1 MKYVRCWAVLCCA
14 FVSAASASAQTVLFD
29 SNGFES
35 YNLGALKGQNGW
47 QVDGTGNYVVANGV
61 GVGGSRG
68 VSVGGGVTDWAY
80 PNLNFTPTAGQ
91 IIVVEADLART
102 LSGTTPSFAY
112 GIDFYTPEFLRIT
125 RFGLVA
131 DSGVIRP
138 FYTGSG
144 GTIFIG
150 PSSVSANS
158 FQSFRAE
165 LNFATDTMNLFIN
178 GTNAASNVALL
189 LNATTLL
196 DADFQVSSN
205 AAATDSGF
213 LDNYRVTAVPEPT
226 TLVLSL
232 AAIPSLF
239 WFRRRQTG
247 CRFGS

>member
-1 MKYVRCWAVLCCA
+1 MKYLCGWTVLLSILFAVS
-14 FVSAASASAQTVLFD
+14 SAKAQTVLFD

-47 QVDGTGNYVVANGV
+47 QVDGNVNYAVADGV
-61 GVGGSRG
+61 GFGGSRG
-68 VSVGGGVTDWAY
+68 VTVGGGVTDWAY
-80 PNLNFTPTAGQ
+80 PTLNFTPTANQ

-102 LSGTTPSFAY
+102 LSGATPSFAY
-112 GIDFYTPEFLRIT
+112 AIDFYTPEFTRIT

-138 FYTGSG
+138 FYSG
-144 GTIFIG
+144 LAGTIFIG

-165 LNFATDTMNLFIN
+165 LNFSTDTMNLFLN
-178 GTNAASNVALL
+178 GTNAANNVALL

-205 AAATDSGF
+205 AAATDTGF

-226 TLVLSL
+226 TLLLSL
-232 AAIPSLF
+232 TAIPGMF
-239 WFRRRQTG
+239 WFGRRYKNRG
-247 CRFGS
+247 